1 MTIQFIS
8 TTSQLNFQIC
18 PSDIYN
24 VIFQKVLFWSSWR
37 SRKLANSIEHL
48 VLRDAAVLICSLH
61 NPDRVK
67 DPVINSPEAA
77 LLGVSH
83 FVNRHSKN
91 IGLLG
96 LLSVLYIPRSVV
108 KLILRPYTLTRME
121 SLHQKTNQHS
131 GSCCRAMILR
141 SSSSLERHRLW
152 VQY

>member
-37 SRKLANSIEHL
+37 SWKLANSIEHL
-48 VLRDAAVLICSLH
+48 VFRDAAVLICSLH

-96 LLSVLYIPRSVV
+96 LLSVLYILRSVV
-108 KLILRPYTLTRME
+108 KLTDTQTLHFNPNGVTTPEDQPTFRFMLQ
-121 SLHQKTNQHS
+121 SNDTQIIIIS
-131 GSCCRAMILR
+131 
-141 SSSSLERHRLW
+141 
-152 VQY
+152 